1 MSNDLDEMKGVQYS
15 IFACLVISSVR
26 CRSMLSLSD
35 EGGMDMNMICCSCR
49 GVARL
54 AAEKKIL
61 YR

>member
-1 MSNDLDEMKGVQYS
+1 MCCDCE
-15 IFACLVISSVR
+15 R

-35 EGGMDMNMICCSCR
+35 EGGMDMNMNMICCSCR

>member
-1 MSNDLDEMKGVQYS
+1 MCCDCE
-15 IFACLVISSVR
+15 R
-26 CRSMLSLSD
+26 CRSMLSLSLSD